1 MYYDESNRNLFLSI
15 AVSFFLLSFF
25 SFSSYSQTA
34 EKADAIFILKG
45 NTKFLSGKAAEGVDM
60 ELKKDGKTINK
71 IISEKNGKYYIQM
84 KVSTS
89 NPKNE
94 YILNISQAGTV
105 PKSLSI
111 NTYISQEEFNLF
123 TYTRYDFDL
132 EIKMNETN
140 VKDIVLERPS
150 GKIKWDNIEHKF
162 AFDQVYA
169 KIMQKDEEKMKDEN
183 YLRELAAKKKK
194 EEDEIAKKKADEDAK
209 LKAIQ
214 DTKLK
219 ADEDAKRLAEQKAKE
234 EAERILQQNLEAIK
248 QEMRKQRMQDSLDS
262 LALVAAGKTNIEITK
277 FVKPVSPEDVDQ
289 NAFDGTHA
297 YSINI
302 AKKYL
307 NAAKEKMNKEKAQNL
322 SAKYETNN
330 TLTSLL
336 NMVDEH
342 DKKMKKQ

>member
-1 MYYDESNRNLFLSI
+1 MYYDEPNRNLFLSI
-15 AVSFFLLSFF
+15 AVFFFLFSFF

-71 IISEKNGKYYIQM
+71 IMSGKNGKYYIQM
-84 KVSTS
+84 EVSTS

-94 YILNISQAGTV
+94 YVLNISQVGTV

-123 TYTRYDFDL
+123 TYTRYDFEL
-132 EIKMNETN
+132 EIKMIETN

-150 GKIKWDNIEHKF
+150 GKIKWDNSVHKF
-162 AFDQVYA
+162 SFDQVYA
-169 KIMQKDEEKMKDEN
+169 KIIQKDEEKMKDEN
-183 YLRELAAKKKK
+183 YLRELAAKNKKD
-194 EEDEIAKKKADEDAK
+194 EDELAKKKADEDAK

-214 DTKLK
+214 DAKLK
-219 ADEDAKRLAEQKAKE
+219 ADEEAKRFAHQKSKE

-248 QEMRKQRMQDSLDS
+248 QEMRKKRVQDSLDS
-262 LALVAAGKTNIEITK
+262 LALTAAGKTT
-277 FVKPVSPEDVDQ
+277 
-289 NAFDGTHA
+289 FDGTDA

-307 NAAKEKMNKEKAQNL
+307 NASKEKMNREKAQNL

-330 TLTSLL
+330 ILSSLL

-342 DKKMKKQ
+342 DKRMKKQ